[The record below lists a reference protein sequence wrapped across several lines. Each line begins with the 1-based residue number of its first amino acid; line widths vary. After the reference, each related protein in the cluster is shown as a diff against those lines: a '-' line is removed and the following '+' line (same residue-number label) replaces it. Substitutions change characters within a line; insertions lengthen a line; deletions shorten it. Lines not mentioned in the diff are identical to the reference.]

1 MLHNMIYISY
11 YNMMYINI
19 CIHGN
24 IHINPN
30 IYVTHTHTLQIKA
43 KYDYMIHELSI
54 FLQTKAKYDYMIH
67 K

>member
-1 MLHNMIYISY
+1 
-11 YNMMYINI
+11 MYINI